1 MVSVYLQ
8 IYIYFITFEK
18 SFCLMFLIP
27 IEKVISNSK
36 ENDIKLIFA
45 NVKKIIMLHIIYIN
59 III

>member
-45 NVKKIIMLHIIYIN
+45 NVKK
-59 III
+59 